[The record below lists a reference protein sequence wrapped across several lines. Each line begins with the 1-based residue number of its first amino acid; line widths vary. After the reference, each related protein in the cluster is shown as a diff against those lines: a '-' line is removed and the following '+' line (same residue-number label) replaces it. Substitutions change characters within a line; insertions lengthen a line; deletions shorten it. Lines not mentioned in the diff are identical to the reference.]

1 VRQPE
6 LRNSIAEMYPPLLLA
21 CSVWGIGAVFYL
33 IGFYQRVAP
42 AVITTE
48 LMSGFGIGAAAL
60 GHLSAFYYYPY
71 LAMQIPT
78 GVLVDRWGPRY
89 VLAGGAVTASIG
101 TLIFAQAESF
111 WAANL
116 GRAIIG
122 GSVAVAWVALL
133 KLASHWFAPRR
144 FAMISGLAL
153 LIGVIGAVT
162 AGAPLRL
169 LVEQFSWRPVFL
181 IVAVLT
187 LGVGV
192 AIWLFVRDDPS
203 ARGYLSYA
211 PATPPQDRTRE
222 RARLSFGLGRGLG
235 SRNIWLLTLAPAGL
249 AGPILT
255 FAGLWGVPFLW
266 VRFNLPPAQAAV
278 ICSVLMVSMAVG
290 APILGGLSDRTGR
303 RKPIYLIGCVVA
315 ALGWAAIIFVPEL
328 SLEAFIAL
336 VILTG
341 LASGAVVI
349 GFAFGRE
356 SVPPHLAGTVTGT
369 INMGVMAGATILQ
382 PVIGW
387 VLDLMWTGQT
397 FSGARVY
404 GLAAFQV
411 GFGLMLAWSILAC
424 FLIALTQETYCRQS
438 SYNS

>member
-1 VRQPE
+1 
-6 LRNSIAEMYPPLLLA
+6 MYPPLWLA

-33 IGFYQRVAP
+33 VGFYQRVAP

-48 LMSGFGIGAAAL
+48 LMAGFGIGAAAL

-78 GVLVDRWGPRY
+78 GILVDRWGPRNI
-89 VLAGGAVTASIG
+89 LAGGAVIAALG
-101 TLIFAQAESF
+101 TLIFAQAESIM
-111 WAANL
+111 AANL

-133 KLASHWFAPRR
+133 KLASHWFALRR
-144 FAMISGLAL
+144 FAMISGWAL
-153 LIGVIGAVT
+153 LIGVLGAVT

-169 LVEQFSWRPVFL
+169 LVERFSWRPVFL
-181 IVAVLT
+181 AVAVLT
-187 LGVGV
+187 LIVGA

-211 PATPPQDRTRE
+211 PATPPPDRTRE
-222 RARLSFGLGRGLG
+222 RARPSFGLGRVLG
-235 SRNIWLLTLAPAGL
+235 YRNTWLLTLAPAGL

-266 VRFNLPPAQAAV
+266 VRFNLPPAQGAM
-278 ICSVLMVSMAVG
+278 ICSALLVSMAVG
-290 APILGGLSDRTGR
+290 APILGGLSDRMGR

-315 ALGWAAIIFVPEL
+315 ALGWTVIIFVPEL
-328 SLEAFIAL
+328 PLEVFVAL

-341 LASGAVVI
+341 LASGVVVI

-356 SVPPHLAGTVTGT
+356 SVPPYLAGTVAGT

-382 PVIGW
+382 PAIGW

-404 GLAAFQV
+404 SLAAFQV

-438 SYNS
+438 N